1 LPRGLTVVDMPD
13 STTGPD
19 RGLIGSAV
27 AAAVLFAWL
36 AFRIF
41 DARDQLDHYGVDP
54 TAAGAAAGWLA
65 LATALAYAALIA
77 LLLRRAGNL
86 QVIALAPLV
95 PAAVSVLYA
104 LVLGGGNTQKV
115 GFPAGSLMFF
125 AVVSM
130 VAAVIASARVVSYA
144 RA

>member
-1 LPRGLTVVDMPD
+1 MPRGLTVVDMPD

-86 QVIALAPLV
+86 QVIALAALM

-104 LVLGGGNTQKV
+104 LVLGGGNTGKV
-115 GFPAGSLMFF
+115 GFSAGSLMFF